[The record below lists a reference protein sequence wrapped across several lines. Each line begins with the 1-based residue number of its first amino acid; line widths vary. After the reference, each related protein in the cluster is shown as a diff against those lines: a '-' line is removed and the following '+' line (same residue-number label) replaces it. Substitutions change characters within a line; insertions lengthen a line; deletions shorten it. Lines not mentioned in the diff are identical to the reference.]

1 LAPAFSLGN
10 EVATSTFTSSP
21 VELKFH
27 KDYQNATKNRVFL
40 QACQGDADVYVV
52 LYETR
57 LDEGFD
63 CNFLF
68 HGTSFSL
75 A

>member
-1 LAPAFSLGN
+1 
-10 EVATSTFTSSP
+10 

-63 CNFLF
+63 CIFSVPWHILF
-68 HGTSFSL
+68 ISIIIRSIKSFRQLVASSL
-75 A
+75 ISK